1 MLRRRKDVFVV
12 ISNLCFDASSN
23 LQSGVMINLNYE
35 LCKLIFGQGVRVSVE
50 DTSDNQSI
58 KVNKT
63 MEKRGNW

>member
-1 MLRRRKDVFVV
+1 MLNNV
-12 ISNLCFDASSN
+12 
-23 LQSGVMINLNYE
+23 QSGVMINLNYE